1 MRDIIRKILL
11 EEVSQY
17 EYQVRDIGGDT
28 YYKKR
33 KGDKYWEF
41 TTKND
46 FDENATDKN
55 TVKWVEKKPPKPPYV
70 RQVDVPTTMKGK
82 DGKIKYLKDSY
93 SSFHVKSSKLMEK
106 FLNLCTKSQ
115 TSTPDNKN
123 VICVSL

>member
-28 YYKKR
+28 YYRKR

-41 TTKND
+41 TTKED
-46 FDENATDKN
+46 FDAYATDKN
-55 TVKWVEKKPPKPPYV
+55 TVKWEEKKPPKPPYV

-82 DGKIKYLKDSY
+82 DGKIKYLKDYFENLSPND
-93 SSFHVKSSKLMEK
+93 FKVEIDDKSIKI
-106 FLNLCTKSQ
+106 
-115 TSTPDNKN
+115 TPNDNG
-123 VICVSL
+123 